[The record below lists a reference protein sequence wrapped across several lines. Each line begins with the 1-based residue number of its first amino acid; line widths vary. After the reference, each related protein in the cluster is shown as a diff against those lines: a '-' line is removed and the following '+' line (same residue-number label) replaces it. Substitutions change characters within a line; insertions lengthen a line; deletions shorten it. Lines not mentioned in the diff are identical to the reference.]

1 MQVYKKD
8 NFLNRILLYKGSS
21 LCNST
26 VIVLFDILKEIK
38 IIKIL
43 LQEHYFDQ
51 IKQLEGLIIESKA
64 IIVFMA
70 FTKTI
75 KLVHP
80 CC

>member
-38 IIKIL
+38 IIKIF

-51 IKQLEGLIIESKA
+51 IKQLEG
-64 IIVFMA
+64 
-70 FTKTI
+70 
-75 KLVHP
+75 
-80 CC
+80 